1 MARRCREMN
10 EFIVFNICSL
20 YHLDKNENDVDLC
33 RMLRRGKGEGIKHPC
48 LQLLIIRV
56 SR

>member
-1 MARRCREMN
+1 MVRPRREMN

-20 YHLDKNENDVDLC
+20 YCLDKNENYVDSREAL
-33 RMLRRGKGEGIKHPC
+33 GEKKCVRHPY
-48 LQLLIIRV
+48 LQLLIIPV

>member
-20 YHLDKNENDVDLC
+20 YHLDKDENDVDLC